1 MGPWEGGGR
10 ATLERSRRAFS
21 RSSGS
26 QRSSTSCSAD
36 TIFRS
41 LPPAAVAAALAADED
56 AGGGGGGE
64 GAPKE
69 GPTERDGGRFAI
81 GAGRGSGWGHWREGE
96 EGPRRWTE
104 VIRLLEAVC
113 YEEQG

>member
-1 MGPWEGGGR
+1 M
-10 ATLERSRRAFS
+10 ERSRSAFS

-26 QRSSTSCSAD
+26 QRSSTSCSAE

-41 LPPAAVAAALAADED
+41 LPPAACAAAALAAEEEDD

-69 GPTERDGGRFAI
+69 GPTEREGGRFAI
-81 GAGRGSGWGHWREGE
+81 GGAGEGK
-96 EGPRRWTE
+96 
-104 VIRLLEAVC
+104 RLGAVA
-113 YEEQG
+113 